1 MNKET
6 FISIFNLLLQ
16 YGSTKLAK
24 SKKSIVCFTHITD
37 TEPIVKLLP
46 PSWEC
51 KSNPPQFDPKSGTMS
66 PAMTVVFASTV
77 QSADEAFADFS
88 F

>member
-6 FISIFNLLLQ
+6 FISIFNLLVS

-24 SKKSIVCFTHITD
+24 SKKSIVCFSHIPD
-37 TEPIVKLLP
+37 TSSIVSALP
-46 PSWEC
+46 PGWSVN
-51 KSNPPQFDPKSGTMS
+51 SNQPTWDASANKMQ
-66 PAMTVVFASTV
+66 PAMTVVFCDKAQT
-77 QSADEAFADFS
+77 ADEAFADFT